1 MCICTLWQYESSINM
16 RVHHVRLILPVA
28 VIKVLADEGVW
39 LDSPI
44 NIHLRHVEVIYEVDK
59 SLAGG
64 RAKFTTSFLL

>member
-1 MCICTLWQYESSINM
+1 M
-16 RVHHVRLILPVA
+16 RLILPVA

-59 SLAGG
+59 SLGGG